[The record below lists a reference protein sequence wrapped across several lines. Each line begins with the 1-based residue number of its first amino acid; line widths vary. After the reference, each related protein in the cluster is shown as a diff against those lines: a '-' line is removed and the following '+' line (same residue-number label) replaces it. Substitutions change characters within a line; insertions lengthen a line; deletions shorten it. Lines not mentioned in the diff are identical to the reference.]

1 MNRRHFLCGSMGAYA
16 ALGVPR
22 VLANEA
28 SNRKFIFVFA
38 QGGWDPTRVFVDQS
52 SNPMVDTEWMAE
64 RQTVGSLQYISHPER
79 PSVDQFFQNHHA
91 NSLICNGVQVRS
103 IAHEICTR
111 IAFTGGTSGEGA
123 DWATLLGT
131 EQADQFAVPHM
142 VLGGTSF
149 SGSFA
154 SNTVQTGANA
164 QLDELLSGAIAQ
176 RNDAPL
182 PQLSAPAQQKLD
194 QYLEQRYRARAQQ
207 GRVGMD
213 ATLSSKLYASAQAAS
228 ALKEERYSMSFASGA
243 GFGQQ
248 IDLAVSAL
256 SRGITRCI
264 SMTHRGNDGL
274 GWDSHGDNDATQ
286 SALFES
292 LFGSLSRLMTQ
303 LHSTRDTN
311 GQLLSDNTTIVV
323 FSEMGR
329 TPQLNATL
337 GKDHWPYTSVL
348 LWGTGL
354 SSMGMLGGF
363 DDLYQGLPVDLASG
377 DSMEDGPVL
386 SIESIGAALLV
397 QGGVDP
403 FSYFSDVEPLLGM
416 LE

>member
-1 MNRRHFLCGSMGAYA
+1 MNRRHFLYGSMGAYA
-16 ALGVPR
+16 ATGIPY

-28 SNRKFIFVFA
+28 SNRRYIFVFA

-52 SNPMVDTEWMAE
+52 ANPMVDTEWNAHT
-64 RQTVGSLQYISHPER
+64 QTMGSLVYVSHSER
-79 PSVDQFFQNHHA
+79 PSVDQFFHNYHA
-91 NSLICNGVQVRS
+91 GSLICNGVQVRS

-111 IAFTGGTSGEGA
+111 IALTGGTSGEGA

-131 EQADQFAVPHM
+131 EQSGNYAVPHM
-142 VLGGTSF
+142 VLGGPSF
-149 SGSFA
+149 SGEFA
-154 SNTVQTGANA
+154 ANTVQTGGNA
-164 QLDELLSGAIAQ
+164 QLDELLSGAIVQ
-176 RNDAPL
+176 RNEAAL
-182 PQLSAPAQQKLD
+182 SQLSAPVQQKID
-194 QYLEQRYRARAQQ
+194 HYLEQRYRARALQ
-207 GRVGMD
+207 GQYGAD
-213 ATLSSKLYASAQAAS
+213 AERADKLYASAQAAQ

-243 GFGQQ
+243 GLGQQ

-256 SRGITRCI
+256 SRGVARCV
-264 SMTHRGNDGL
+264 SMVHRGNDGL

-286 SALFES
+286 SAMFES
-292 LFGSLSRLMTQ
+292 LFGSLTRLMTQ
-303 LHSTRDTN
+303 LHSTRDEQ
-311 GQLLSDNTTIVV
+311 GVLLSENTTLVV

-329 TPQLNATL
+329 TPQLNSTL

-348 LWGTGL
+348 LWGNAL
-354 SSMGMLGGF
+354 SNRGVLGGF
-363 DDLYQGLPVDLASG
+363 DDLYQGVPVDLMSG
-377 DSMEDGPVL
+377 DSMSSGPVL